1 MDDIEFT
8 VHDRPG
14 LTYSPTKTVELVNE
28 LRQFASLSINPLP
41 NYQIFTNANDKV
53 VVTAYIK
60 KATSDGTGVR
70 ELVAFTSAVLIMIPG
85 LPQGE
90 RELLHTGLTVVAPEL
105 RRKGMLVQL
114 FTRLIVH
121 VYSSR
126 PINSRLWITSLAEVP
141 NSLAHIAAFFS
152 EVFPSPSKTSPTETD
167 LLIARNIS
175 QQHRPKMLISPTA
188 VFDEENFVFKGSNGA
203 NGWPGEVFK
212 KDVNDTQYWH
222 RNRALNDFY
231 RDLLSGEGDEV
242 LQVAYIDTKKI
253 TTDLNSLESRTK
265 L

>member
-1 MDDIEFT
+1 MDDIEFA
-8 VHDRPG
+8 VHHKPG
-14 LTYSPTKTVELVNE
+14 LTYSPLKTVELVNE

-41 NYQIFTNANDKV
+41 KYQIFTNADDKV
-53 VVTAYIK
+53 VVTAHIK
-60 KATSDGTGVR
+60 KATSDGTEIR

-90 RELLHTGLTVVAPEL
+90 RELLHTGLTVISPEL

-141 NSLAHIAAFFS
+141 NSLAHIAAYFS
-152 EVFPSPSKTSPTETD
+152 EVFPSPSKTSPSTTD
-167 LLIARNIS
+167 LLIARTIS
-175 QQHRPKMLISPTA
+175 QQHRSKMLISPTA
-188 VFDEENFVFKGSNGA
+188 VLDEENFVFKGSNGTY
-203 NGWPGEVFK
+203 GWPGEVFK

-222 RNRALNDFY
+222 RNRVFNDFY
-231 RDLLSGEGDEV
+231 RELLTGEDL
-242 LQVAYIDTKKI
+242 
-253 TTDLNSLESRTK
+253 DLLESRAK